1 MIMSYELPEVQQKDI
16 LQNQLYIWVP
26 NIKDPCVV
34 RLSEDGDY
42 LIESGDFESDYWDFN
57 IELACKFYGP
67 FQLSDVDVTEVIV
80 DTVQEQEDDCE
91 Q

>member
-1 MIMSYELPEVQQKDI
+1 MIMSYELPEVQQPDI
-16 LQNQLYIWVP
+16 LQNHLYIWVP

-57 IELACKFYGP
+57 IELAGKFYGP
-67 FQLSDVDVTEVIV
+67 FQLSGVDVTEVIV
-80 DTVQEQEDDCE
+80 DTVHEQEDDYE
-91 Q
+91 